1 MRTSKCRA
9 AGNSWEDP
17 TSCQSNDGSHQFV
30 WESNILA
37 WFPDSLSPPA
47 DFLPTFHLRATGCEE
62 SRDPSVG
69 LLRNNGVKEV
79 QTQIA
84 GHSAV
89 NTGASPQL
97 QGWGFQAQ
105 PLPNREHR
113 SFRPAGLLVG
123 TTACHGW
130 SKGHKALWTH
140 PRRGGC
146 QWLASAT

>member
-1 MRTSKCRA
+1 MTTSKCCA
-9 AGNSWEDP
+9 AGTSWGDP
-17 TSCQSNDGSHQFV
+17 SFCQSNDDSYQFV

-69 LLRNNGVKEV
+69 LLRNAGVKEV

-84 GHSAV
+84 GHSAM

-97 QGWGFQAQ
+97 QG
-105 PLPNREHR
+105 
-113 SFRPAGLLVG
+113 
-123 TTACHGW
+123 
-130 SKGHKALWTH
+130 
-140 PRRGGC
+140 
-146 QWLASAT
+146 